1 MASASLD
8 SALCFARRALH
19 CGPAPRRLKLHVL
32 ADFAVRYAMS
42 TPALLVCERR
52 GDWAFALKRAF
63 AQLPAGERP
72 RIVETRSVAECRER
86 WNSSDGVGAA
96 SAALVV
102 EWNPAAAEPICEL
115 LMAHARRLP
124 TGVRIVVAAPPADAL
139 ERSACESL
147 LREAGATEVVDSPR
161 RVAAAVDLVR
171 RRLAARPQSVAA
183 VEPES
188 IADRVRASLPWRPVA
203 PEPPTTT

>member
-1 MASASLD
+1 MASVGLD
-8 SALCFARRALH
+8 CTLCLARRALH
-19 CGPAPRRLKLHVL
+19 CGPAPPRLKLHVL

-52 GDWAFALKRAF
+52 GDWAFALRRAF

-86 WNSSDGVGAA
+86 WSSSDDVGAA

-102 EWNPAAAEPICEL
+102 EWIPAAAEQICEL
-115 LMAHARRLP
+115 LIAHCRSLP
-124 TGVRIVVAAPPADAL
+124 TGVRIVVAAPPADAP

-171 RRLAARPQSVAA
+171 RRLAARPQASPI
-183 VEPES
+183 EPKS

-203 PEPPTTT
+203 PEPPPTT